1 MLKTLRKEDRKLDQ
15 LCQAIESIG
24 EMVVAFSGGVDS
36 TFLIKI
42 AHELLQEKALALT
55 VSAPYIAKWEI
66 EEAQDLTAKLG
77 VKHAFIY
84 ADIDE
89 SIRFNPEDRCYLCK
103 KKIFSEIKAFASAC
117 GFSVVCD
124 GSNADDLGDYRPG
137 MRALKELG
145 IRSPLMENGITK
157 EDIRHWSKVLN
168 LETWDKPPYACLL
181 TRLPYGTKVEPE
193 ALQMIEASERYLI
206 EKGFRA
212 VRVRKHEDMARIELD
227 FSLSSHLLSF
237 DTFRE
242 ISKAL
247 KGMGF
252 KYVTLDLEG
261 YTMGSFNRGLLK
273 TEVSND

>member
-1 MLKTLRKEDRKLDQ
+1 MLKTLRKEYEKLDK
-15 LCQAIESIG
+15 LCQAIESMG

-36 TFLIKI
+36 TFLIKV
-42 AHELLQEKALALT
+42 AQDLLKEKAVALT
-55 VSAPYIAKWEI
+55 VNAPYIAKWEI
-66 EEAQDLTAKLG
+66 EEAKALTSNLG
-77 VKHAFIY
+77 INHEFIY
-84 ADIDE
+84 AEIDD
-89 SIRFNPEDRCYLCK
+89 SIAFNPENRCYLCK
-103 KKIFSEIKAFASAC
+103 KKIFSEIKAFASAR

-137 MRALKELG
+137 MRALKELD

-157 EDIRHWSKVLN
+157 EEIRHWSKLLN

-181 TRLPYGTKVEPE
+181 TRLPYGTKVEAE
-193 ALQMIEASERYLI
+193 ALEMIEAAESYMI

-273 TEVSND
+273 TEESND